1 MKALAKVTVV
11 LGDILKQADC
21 DGLVNSANAYLI
33 AGGGVCGA
41 IYKAAGS
48 ELERYTRPLAP
59 LALGEAIASPGFKI
73 PAKLFHTRGPK
84 YHEDP
89 HPPANLARA
98 LESAV
103 RLADAH
109 KIQRLAVPAISMGI
123 YGYPIDEA
131 VPILVKT
138 AFRLAPNLS
147 HLQEIR
153 FTVVDAM
160 LCQIFRELITAFVKI
175 TAETD
180 KPLPQRCPP

>member
-1 MKALAKVTVV
+1 LKATAQVTVV
-11 LGDILKQADC
+11 LGDILKQPDC

-41 IYKAAGS
+41 IYKAAGP

-59 LALGEAIASPGFKI
+59 LGLGEAIASPGFKI
-73 PAKLFHTRGPK
+73 PATLFHTRGPK

-89 HPPANLARA
+89 NPPANLAKA

-103 RLADAH
+103 RLADAQ
-109 KIQRLAVPAISMGI
+109 KIRRLAVPAISAGI

-138 AFRLAPNLS
+138 AFQLAPNLS

-153 FTVVDAM
+153 FAVVDSM
-160 LCQIFRELITAFVKI
+160 LYQAFC
-175 TAETD
+175 ETIAVT
-180 KPLPQRCPP
+180 QVNVV

>member
-1 MKALAKVTVV
+1 MKATAQVTVV
-11 LGDILKQADC
+11 LGNILKQTDC

-41 IYKAAGS
+41 IYKAAGP

-59 LALGEAIASPGFKI
+59 LGLGEAIASPGFEI
-73 PAKLFHTRGPK
+73 TAKLFHTHGPK

-89 HPPANLARA
+89 NPPANLARA

-138 AFRLAPNLS
+138 AFQLAPSLS
-147 HLQEIR
+147 HLREIR
-153 FTVVDAM
+153 FTVVDSI
-160 LCQIFRELITAFVKI
+160 LYQIFYEAIPVK
-175 TAETD
+175 
-180 KPLPQRCPP
+180 QVNVV

>member
-1 MKALAKVTVV
+1 MKATAQVTVV
-11 LGDILKQADC
+11 LGDILKQTDC

-48 ELERYTRPLAP
+48 KLEPYTLQFAP
-59 LALGEAIASPGFKI
+59 LGLGEAIASPGFHI
-73 PAKLFHTRGPK
+73 PAKLFHTRGPR
-84 YHEDP
+84 YQEDP
-89 HPPANLARA
+89 NPPANLARA

-109 KIQRLAVPAISMGI
+109 KIRRLAVPAISMGI
-123 YGYPIDEA
+123 HGYPIDEA

-138 AFRLAPNLS
+138 ALQLTPNLS
-147 HLQEIR
+147 HLLEIR

-160 LCQIFRELITAFVKI
+160 LYQAFCEI
-175 TAETD
+175 I
-180 KPLPQRCPP
+180 

>member
-1 MKALAKVTVV
+1 MLKATAQFTVV
-11 LGDILKQADC
+11 LGDILKQTDC

-41 IYKAAGS
+41 IYKAAGP

-59 LALGEAIASPGFKI
+59 LGLGEAIASPGFEI
-73 PAKLFHTRGPK
+73 PTKLFHTRGPK

-89 HPPANLARA
+89 DPPANLARA

-103 RLADAH
+103 RLADTH
-109 KIQRLAVPAISMGI
+109 EIRRLAVPAISTGI

-138 AFRLAPNLS
+138 AFYIAEQLT
-147 HLQEIR
+147 HLREIR
-153 FTVVDAM
+153 FVVLDSSLYQMFSEA
-160 LCQIFRELITAFVKI
+160 IGFGGRTIV
-175 TAETD
+175 
-180 KPLPQRCPP
+180 

>member
-59 LALGEAIASPGFKI
+59 LALGESIASPGFKS

-89 HPPANLARA
+89 DPPANLARA

-103 RLADAH
+103 RLADAQ
-109 KIQRLAVPAISMGI
+109 KIRRLAVPAISAGI

-138 AFRLAPNLS
+138 AFQLAPNLT

-153 FTVVDAM
+153 FTVLDAM
-160 LCQIFRELITAFVKI
+160 MHQAFCEAIAV
-175 TAETD
+175 TQAD
-180 KPLPQRCPP
+180 VV

>member
-1 MKALAKVTVV
+1 MKVGAEVTVV
-11 LGDILKQADC
+11 LGDILRQADC

-41 IYKAAGS
+41 IYKAAGP

-59 LALGEAIASPGFKI
+59 LGLGETIASPGFEI

-89 HPPANLARA
+89 DPLANLVSA

-109 KIQRLAVPAISMGI
+109 QIRRLAVPAISMGI
-123 YGYPIDEA
+123 HGYPIDEA
-131 VPILVKT
+131 TPILVKT
-138 AFRLAPNLS
+138 AFQLAPNLS
-147 HLQEIR
+147 HLREIR
-153 FTVVDAM
+153 FTVVDVM
-160 LCQIFRELITAFVKI
+160 LYQIFC
-175 TAETD
+175 ETIAVT
-180 KPLPQRCPP
+180 QVNVV

>member
-1 MKALAKVTVV
+1 LKATAQVTVV
-11 LGDILKQADC
+11 LGDILKQTDC

-41 IYKAAGS
+41 IYKAAGP

-59 LALGEAIASPGFKI
+59 LGLGEAIASPGFKI
-73 PAKLFHTRGPK
+73 TAKLFHTRGPK

-89 HPPANLARA
+89 NPPANLAKA

-103 RLADAH
+103 RLADAQ
-109 KIQRLAVPAISMGI
+109 KIRRLAVPAISTGI
-123 YGYPIDEA
+123 YGYPIDDA

-138 AFRLAPNLS
+138 AFQLAPNLS

-160 LCQIFRELITAFVKI
+160 LYQIFYEAIPVTQVNVV
-175 TAETD
+175 
-180 KPLPQRCPP
+180 

>member
-1 MKALAKVTVV
+1 MKATVQITVV

-41 IYKAAGS
+41 IYKAAGP

-59 LALGEAIASPGFKI
+59 LGLGEAIASPGFRI
-73 PAKLFHTRGPK
+73 AATLFHTRAPK

-89 HPPANLARA
+89 DPPANLARA
-98 LESAV
+98 LASAV
-103 RLADAH
+103 RRADDH
-109 KIQRLAVPAISMGI
+109 QIRRLAVPALSMGI
-123 YGYPIDEA
+123 YRYPIDEA

-138 AFRLAPNLS
+138 AFELAPTLS

-153 FTVVDAM
+153 FTVVDAT
-160 LCQIFRELITAFVKI
+160 LYKHFCEVIAVTGAHERAT
-175 TAETD
+175 
-180 KPLPQRCPP
+180 PSS

>member
-1 MKALAKVTVV
+1 LKATAQVTVV
-11 LGDILKQADC
+11 LGDILKQTDC

-41 IYKAAGS
+41 IYKAAGP

-59 LALGEAIASPGFKI
+59 LGLGEAIASPGFNI
-73 PAKLFHTRGPK
+73 PATLFHTRGPK

-89 HPPANLARA
+89 NPPANLARA

-103 RLADAH
+103 RLADAK
-109 KIQRLAVPAISMGI
+109 KIRRLAVPAISTGI

-138 AFRLAPNLS
+138 AFQLTPNLS

-160 LCQIFRELITAFVKI
+160 LYQKFC
-175 TAETD
+175 ETIAD
-180 KPLPQRCPP
+180 GQMDVS

>member
-1 MKALAKVTVV
+1 MKATAQVTVV
-11 LGDILKQADC
+11 LGDILKQTDC

-41 IYKAAGS
+41 IYKAAGP

-59 LALGEAIASPGFKI
+59 LGLGEAIASPGFNI
-73 PAKLFHTRGPK
+73 PATLFHTRGPK

-89 HPPANLARA
+89 NPPANLARA

-103 RLADAH
+103 RLADAQ
-109 KIQRLAVPAISMGI
+109 KIRRLAVPAISTGI

-131 VPILVKT
+131 IPILVKT
-138 AFRLAPNLS
+138 AFQLAPNLS
-147 HLQEIR
+147 HLREIR

-160 LCQIFRELITAFVKI
+160 LYQAFCEAIAV
-175 TAETD
+175 TQSD
-180 KPLPQRCPP
+180 VV

>member
-1 MKALAKVTVV
+1 LKAISEVTVV

-59 LALGEAIASPGFKI
+59 LALGDAIASPGFNI
-73 PAKLFHTRGPK
+73 PATLFHTRGPK

-89 HPPANLARA
+89 DPPTNLVMA

-109 KIQRLAVPAISMGI
+109 EIRRLAVPAISMGI

-138 AFRLAPNLS
+138 AINLAPNLS

-160 LCQIFRELITAFVKI
+160 LYQIFCEAIPFTQVNVV
-175 TAETD
+175 
-180 KPLPQRCPP
+180 